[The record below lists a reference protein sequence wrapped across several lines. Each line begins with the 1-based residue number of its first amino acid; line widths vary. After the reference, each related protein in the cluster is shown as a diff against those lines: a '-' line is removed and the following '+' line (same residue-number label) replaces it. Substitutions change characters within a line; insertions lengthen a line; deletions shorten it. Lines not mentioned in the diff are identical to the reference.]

1 MSGKRTAEASDRY
14 ISPES
19 KKPRFDY
26 RNPSTLAPD
35 APEEDA
41 ILELDEIGK
50 TGMQTKRN
58 AVKLDG
64 YESDSSD
71 DNFEARAD
79 EKAELAKQEGRS
91 SGAGGAKNAGW
102 NVREKDT
109 AKSKDEDEMDMFA
122 DVDQGTGG
130 VGGTA
135 DGDDDEDLQATGK
148 KPKKDV
154 RFMDIDD
161 IEGQVHKS
169 KSGGHVRADF
179 TLDPK
184 GKSRADD
191 DASVESSSESGSD
204 SERDRLDDEN
214 EDAEELGA
222 GSKKKHAPKL
232 DAFNMQQEGE
242 EGRFD
247 EAGNFIR
254 KAADPDSVH
263 DAWLV
268 GLNKKDMKKA
278 KAAQEKRDEERRKQ
292 TAADDALLTSDLYST
307 LITHLHKGESILEA
321 LQRLNAAAPKQKKL
335 PKWKQKKL
343 AAKADAMDVDADG
356 SAQEDPAE
364 KRRVAAVEAITAA
377 ADSIFSR
384 NNPDIYD
391 HERELLQRLYK
402 RETGEDWVDP
412 VGDAP
417 ADENAMFEFR
427 WVDARDG
434 GQTHGPYDKNT
445 MRAWR
450 EAGYFGQEAEVEFRQ
465 VGLDGWSRSVDFD

>member
-1 MSGKRTAEASDRY
+1 MTGGRNMSGGHQTIPAGGVRPKRTAEASDRY

-19 KKPRFDY
+19 KKPRFDH

-50 TGMQTKRN
+50 GGLQTKRN

-71 DNFEARAD
+71 DNFDVRAD
-79 EKAELAKQEGRS
+79 EKAELAKQEGRNGDS
-91 SGAGGAKNAGW
+91 KGAKNAGW
-102 NVREKDT
+102 NQRGQESG
-109 AKSKDEDEMDMFA
+109 KSKDEDEMDMFA
-122 DVDQGTGG
+122 DVDEGTGG

-135 DGDDDEDLQATGK
+135 DGDDDEELRGEGK
-148 KPKKDV
+148 KAKKDV
-154 RFMDIDD
+154 RFMDMDD

-191 DASVESSSESGSD
+191 DASIESSSESGSD
-204 SERDRLDDEN
+204 EERDRLDEEN

-222 GSKKKHAPKL
+222 GSKKRHAPKL

-254 KAADPDSVH
+254 KAVDPDAVH
-263 DAWLV
+263 DSWLE

-278 KAAQEKRDEERRKQ
+278 KAAQEKREEERRRQ
-292 TAADDALLTSDLYST
+292 TAADDALLTSDLLST
-307 LITHLHKGESILEA
+307 LITHLHKGESVLEA
-321 LQRLNAAAPKQKKL
+321 LQRLNAAAP
-335 PKWKQKKL
+335 
-343 AAKADAMDVDADG
+343 
-356 SAQEDPAE
+356 
-364 KRRVAAVEAITAA
+364 
-377 ADSIFSR
+377 
-384 NNPDIYD
+384 
-391 HERELLQRLYK
+391 
-402 RETGEDWVDP
+402 
-412 VGDAP
+412 
-417 ADENAMFEFR
+417 
-427 WVDARDG
+427 
-434 GQTHGPYDKNT
+434 
-445 MRAWR
+445 
-450 EAGYFGQEAEVEFRQ
+450 
-465 VGLDGWSRSVDFD
+465 